1 MLSCIRCVWQDII
14 NSCVQKVVNSWHKVG
29 HGSLG
34 LWWPGFFLML
44 VQSTVK
50 LSLPSIEMML
60 FRLLRPRGEK
70 EESEVLA

>member
-14 NSCVQKVVNSWHKVG
+14 NSCVQKVG